1 MDGKLQARINPPS
14 APGTFTVGQGKVSGQ
29 ATAPA
34 IDGEGART
42 KTEFK
47 DLLFN
52 SNRDKSRERAAKKN
66 GDLSGAKSDE
76 EFFAKLQEQTDAKKR
91 PKPSANLDKEAFMK
105 LFVTQLQNQDPLNP
119 DDSAKM
125 AAQLAQ
131 FHGLEQMMN
140 VNQNL
145 ETMTK
150 ADALG
155 RAVNLVDF
163 VGREVTLES
172 GKLRYESGEVTN
184 AVVQIGGDVPEATL
198 EVRDGAG
205 VIVAEESLG
214 NLSAGENPLQWSGR
228 NKDGQPIADGIYTF
242 TVTGTDLNGAMIP
255 ATIRSTVKVTGVDL
269 QTEGGGFFT
278 ELGEVDVRDIAS
290 VGDPGF
296 RNKLKSMGASLTGEK
311 VKGGVSSKN
320 HANPQNSGLD
330 VSKDPSVSQVPVPPG
345 LASLAN
351 PLLKTQSVAQ
361 PVANSDKTQK

>member
-1 MDGKLQARINPPS
+1 MDGKLQARINPPA
-14 APGTFTVGQGKVSGQ
+14 APGTFSIGPGKVSGQ

-34 IDGEGART
+34 IDGEGAGT

-76 EFFAKLQEQTDAKKR
+76 EFFAQLQEQTEAKKR

-172 GKLRYESGEVTN
+172 GKLRYESGEVTD
-184 AVVQIGGDVPEATL
+184 AVVQIGGDVPEAIL

-214 NLSAGENPLQWSGR
+214 NLSAGENPLEWSGR
-228 NKDGQPIADGIYTF
+228 NKDGHPIADGIYTF
-242 TVTGTDLNGAMIP
+242 TVTGTDLSGATIP

-296 RNKLKSMGASLTGEK
+296 RNKLKSMSAPLAGEK
-311 VKGGVSSKN
+311 TQASASPKN
-320 HANPQNSGLD
+320 PVAD
-330 VSKDPSVSQVPVPPG
+330 VSKDPKVSQVPVPPG

-351 PLLKTQSVAQ
+351 PPLPTR
-361 PVANSDKTQK
+361 PVANRAANISTPQK